1 MDSLLSKADIHSPP
15 ASAGAARSST
25 EQVAK
30 SLSPSQLGSLFCGFV
45 DLFFSIYINRI
56 KFILNGCTA
65 IFEKITSIPRLSEV

>member
-45 DLFFSIYINRI
+45 DLFF
-56 KFILNGCTA
+56 FHLN
-65 IFEKITSIPRLSEV
+65 K